1 MPIRA
6 KWYGVI
12 ILWVWANL
20 FSGIGIRGKR
30 ILYVTDNCFRCY
42 SFAKAWLFQVCA
54 IFVTMKTLFVVVGKT
69 IDKNLKRLIDD
80 YAARVGHYIPFEIE
94 VVPDLK
100 NTKSLSPE
108 LQKQREGEA
117 LLKVFRPGDTII
129 LLDEHGREFRS
140 VDFAAHLQKL
150 FQTSRRLLFVIGGP
164 YGFSEA
170 VYAMASAQLSISQ
183 MTFSHQMIRLLFVE
197 QLYRALTIINGEP
210 YHHE

>member
-1 MPIRA
+1 
-6 KWYGVI
+6 
-12 ILWVWANL
+12 
-20 FSGIGIRGKR
+20 
-30 ILYVTDNCFRCY
+30 
-42 SFAKAWLFQVCA
+42 
-54 IFVTMKTLFVVVGKT
+54 MKTLFVVVGKT
-69 IDKNLKRLIDD
+69 VDKNLKRLIDD
-80 YAARVGHYIPFEIE
+80 YAARVGHYIPFEVE

-108 LQKQREGEA
+108 LQRQREGEA

-129 LLDEHGREFRS
+129 LLDERGKEYRS
-140 VDFAAHLQKL
+140 VDFATRLQKL
-150 FQTSRRLLFVIGGP
+150 FQTSRRLLFVIGGS